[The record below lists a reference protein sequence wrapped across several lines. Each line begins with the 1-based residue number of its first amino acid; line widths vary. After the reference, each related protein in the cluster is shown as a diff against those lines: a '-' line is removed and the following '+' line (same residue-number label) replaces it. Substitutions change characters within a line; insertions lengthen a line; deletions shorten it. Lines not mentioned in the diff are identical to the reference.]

1 MFELTIQE
9 QVYQFKFGIGFVKEI
24 NKTVAKPV
32 DGIPGE
38 KEEVGLRYSIAK
50 IMDGNVLELIRI
62 LVLANKG
69 FEPRITEKVLETYI
83 DDELEDIDTLFNSVM
98 DFLEK
103 ANATRRTTK
112 ELLEAVRKAEE
123 KA

>member
-50 IMDGNVLELIRI
+50 IMDGDVLELIRI

>member
-38 KEEVGLRYSIAK
+38 KEEVGLRYSIAR
-50 IMDGNVLELIRI
+50 IMDGDVLELIRI

>member
-9 QVYQFKFGIGFVKEI
+9 QVYQFKFGIGFVNEI
-24 NKTVAKPV
+24 NKTGAKPV
-32 DGIPGE
+32 AGLPGE
-38 KEEVGLRYSIAK
+38 QEEVGLRYSIAK
-50 IMDGNVLELIRI
+50 IMDGDVLELIRI

>member
-50 IMDGNVLELIRI
+50 IMDGDVLELIRI
-62 LVLANKG
+62 LILANKG

>member
-1 MFELTIQE
+1 MFELAIQE

-50 IMDGNVLELIRI
+50 IMDGDVLELIRI

>member
-32 DGIPGE
+32 DGLPGE

-50 IMDGNVLELIRI
+50 IMDGDVLELIRI

>member
-1 MFELTIQE
+1 MFELTINE

-24 NKTVAKPV
+24 NKTATKPV

-38 KEEVGLRYSIAK
+38 MEEVGLRYSIAK
-50 IMDGNVLELIRI
+50 IMDGDVLELIRV

-69 FEPRITEKVLETYI
+69 FEPRVTYGVLETYI
-83 DDELEDIDTLFNSVM
+83 DDELFGTVM

-103 ANATRRTTK
+103 ANATKRIMK
-112 ELLEAVRKAEE
+112 ALLKAVQEAEE
-123 KA
+123 NA

>member
-50 IMDGNVLELIRI
+50 IMDGDVLELIRI

-69 FEPRITEKVLETYI
+69 FDPRITEKVLETYI

-103 ANATRRTTK
+103 ANDTRRTTK

>member
-50 IMDGNVLELIRI
+50 IMDGDVLELIRI

-69 FEPRITEKVLETYI
+69 FDPRITEKVLETYI

>member
-1 MFELTIQE
+1 
-9 QVYQFKFGIGFVKEI
+9 
-24 NKTVAKPV
+24 
-32 DGIPGE
+32 
-38 KEEVGLRYSIAK
+38 
-50 IMDGNVLELIRI
+50 MDGDVLELIRI

>member
-83 DDELEDIDTLFNSVM
+83 DDELEDIDTLFKTVM

-103 ANATRRTTK
+103 ANATKRTMK
-112 ELLEAVRKAEE
+112 ALLKAVQEAEAG
-123 KA
+123 A

>member
-24 NKTVAKPV
+24 NKTVTKPV

-50 IMDGNVLELIRI
+50 IMDGDVLELIRI

>member
-50 IMDGNVLELIRI
+50 IMDGDVLELIRI

-98 DFLEK
+98 DFLKK

>member
-1 MFELTIQE
+1 MFELMIQE

-50 IMDGNVLELIRI
+50 IMDGDVLELIRI